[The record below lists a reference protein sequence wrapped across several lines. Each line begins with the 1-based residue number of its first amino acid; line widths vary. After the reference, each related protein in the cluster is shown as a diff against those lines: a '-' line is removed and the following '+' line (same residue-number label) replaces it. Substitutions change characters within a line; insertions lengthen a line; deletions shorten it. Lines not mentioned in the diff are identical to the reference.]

1 MRQLSKQ
8 LIRNGQPFELI
19 DGDTLQFI
27 YNVYENI
34 FSENDK
40 EEVLVVSVIGV

>member
-8 LIRNGQPFELI
+8 LIRNGQPLELI

-27 YNVYENI
+27 SNIYENI
-34 FSENDK
+34 QNDK

>member
-8 LIRNGQPFELI
+8 LIRNGQPLELI

-27 YNVYENI
+27 SNIYENI
-34 FSENDK
+34 YSESDK

>member
-8 LIRNGQPFELI
+8 LIRNGQPLELI

-27 YNVYENI
+27 SNIYENI
-34 FSENDK
+34 YSDDK